1 MGSHILISKMKLI
14 VFAAVIAI
22 ATAEVYFEE
31 DFSGDWESRWTQSKA
46 KSDLG
51 TFKVSAGKFYGDA
64 EASKGL
70 QTSQDA
76 KFYGIMAKTKEFSN
90 EGKTLVVQFSAK
102 HEQDID
108 CGGAYLKLTPS
119 MDAEKFNGDSKY
131 NIMFGPDICGSSTKK
146 THVIFNY
153 KEKNL
158 DKKTEVRAES
168 DTLSHLYTLIVKPD
182 NTYEVQIDMNKVDS
196 GSLAEGWSF
205 LEPKEIRD
213 PDEKKPKDW
222 VDEAE
227 IDDPTDKKPDGYDDI
242 PAKIADPKA
251 KKPDDWDDESD
262 GTWEAPQVDN
272 PAFKGAWKAKRIKNP
287 AYKGIWEAKL
297 IANPKYVADD
307 NLYKYANFG
316 AVGIDVWQVKSGTI
330 FDNILITDDVDY
342 AKTAGE
348 KGWKAN
354 QAGEKAMKEK
364 ADEEK
369 RKKDEADRK
378 KAEEER
384 KKKEEADKAKKA
396 AEDAKKKDEPK
407 KDEKKEEKKEL

>member
-1 MGSHILISKMKLI
+1 MGTLHRNMSRLLIIACI
-14 VFAAVIAI
+14 VAI

-46 KSDLG
+46 KADLG
-51 TFKVSAGKFYGDA
+51 KFQVSAGKFYGDA

-76 KFYGIMAKTKEFSN
+76 KFYGIMAKHKEFSN
-90 EGKTLVVQFSAK
+90 DGKTLVVQFSVK
-102 HEQDID
+102 HQQDID
-108 CGGAYLKLTPS
+108 CGGAYLKLTPT
-119 MDAEKFNGDSKY
+119 MDAEKFAGDSKY

-158 DKKTEVRAES
+158 DKKKEVRAES

-182 NTYEVQIDMNKVDS
+182 NTYEVQIDQNKVDS
-196 GSLAEGWSF
+196 GSLAEGWDF

-316 AVGIDVWQVKSGTI
+316 AVESRV
-330 FDNILITDDVDY
+330 
-342 AKTAGE
+342 
-348 KGWKAN
+348 
-354 QAGEKAMKEK
+354 
-364 ADEEK
+364 
-369 RKKDEADRK
+369 
-378 KAEEER
+378 
-384 KKKEEADKAKKA
+384 
-396 AEDAKKKDEPK
+396 
-407 KDEKKEEKKEL
+407 

>member
-1 MGSHILISKMKLI
+1 MGRFRNMSRLLI
-14 VFAAVIAI
+14 VACIVAI

-46 KSDLG
+46 KDGLG
-51 TFKVSAGKFYGDA
+51 TMKVSAGKFYGDA

-90 EGKTLVVQFSAK
+90 DGKTLVVQFSVK
-102 HEQDID
+102 HQQDID
-108 CGGAYLKLTPS
+108 CGGAYLKLTPT
-119 MDAEKFNGDSKY
+119 MDAEKFAGDSKY

-158 DKKTEVRAES
+158 DKKKEVRAES

-262 GTWEAPQVDN
+262 GAWEAPQIDN

-316 AVGIDVWQVKSGTI
+316 NVGIDVWQVKSGTI

-378 KAEEER
+378 KDEEER

>member
-1 MGSHILISKMKLI
+1 MGSTRTMSRTLLI
-14 VFAAVIAI
+14 AAIAVSCVAF

-31 DFSGDWESRWTQSKA
+31 DFSGDWESRWVQSKA

-51 TFKVSAGKFYGDA
+51 TMKVSAGKYFGDE
-64 EASKGL
+64 EAGKGM

-76 KFYGIMAKTKEFSN
+76 KFYAISAKTKEFSN
-90 EGKTLVVQFSAK
+90 EGKTLVVQFSVK

-108 CGGAYLKLTPS
+108 CGGAYLKLGSYEP
-119 MDAEKFNGDSKY
+119 EKFEGSSKY

-158 DKKTEVRAES
+158 DKKKEVRCES

-196 GSLAEGWSF
+196 GSLAEGWDF
-205 LEPKEIRD
+205 LEPKQIRD
-213 PDEKKPKDW
+213 PDEKKPADW

-227 IDDPTDKKPDGYDDI
+227 IDDPEDKKPAGYDDI

-272 PAFKGAWKAKRIKNP
+272 PAYKGAWKAKKIKNP

-297 IANPKYVADD
+297 IDNPKYVADD
-307 NLYKYANFG
+307 NLYRYASFG
-316 AVGIDVWQVKSGTI
+316 TVGIDVWQVKSGTI

-342 AKTAGE
+342 AKQHAE
-348 KGWKAN
+348 KTWKA
-354 QAGEKAMKEK
+354 QKDGEKAMKEK

-369 RKKDEADRK
+369 EERKKK
-378 KAEEER
+378 EEER
-384 KKKEEADKAKKA
+384 KKKEEEDKAKK
-396 AEDAKKKDEPK
+396 DGKKD
-407 KDEKKEEKKEL
+407 DKKEL

>member
-1 MGSHILISKMKLI
+1 MGRFRNMSRLLI
-14 VFAAVIAI
+14 VACIVAI

-46 KSDLG
+46 KADLG
-51 TFKVSAGKFYGDA
+51 KFQVSAGKFYGDA

-76 KFYGIMAKTKEFSN
+76 KFYGIMAKHKEFSN
-90 EGKTLVVQFSAK
+90 DGKTLVVQFSVK

-108 CGGAYLKLTPS
+108 CGGAYLKLLPAS
-119 MDAEKFNGDSKY
+119 LDAKKFQGDSEY

-153 KEKNL
+153 KGKNL
-158 DKKTEVRAES
+158 DKKKEVRAES

-196 GSLAEGWSF
+196 GSLEEGWDF
-205 LEPKEIRD
+205 LESKEIRD
-213 PDEKKPKDW
+213 PDEKKPDDW

-227 IDDPTDKKPDGYDDI
+227 IDDPEDKKPEGHDDI

-251 KKPDDWDDESD
+251 TKPDDWDDESD
-262 GTWEAPQVDN
+262 GTWEAPQIDN
-272 PAFKGAWKAKRIKNP
+272 PEFKGAWKAKRIKNP

-297 IANPKYVADD
+297 IDNPKYVADD
-307 NLYKYANFG
+307 KLYSYASFG
-316 AVGIDVWQVKSGTI
+316 HVGIDIWQVKSGSI
-330 FDNILITDDVDY
+330 FDNILVTDDVEY
-342 AKTAGE
+342 AKQHAE
-348 KGWKAN
+348 KTWKA
-354 QAGEKAMKEK
+354 QKDGEKAMKEK

-369 RKKDEADRK
+369 RKK
-378 KAEEER
+378 EEE
-384 KKKEEADKAKKA
+384 DKAKKE
-396 AEDAKKKDEPK
+396 AEKKDAPK
-407 KDEKKEEKKEL
+407 KDEAKKEL